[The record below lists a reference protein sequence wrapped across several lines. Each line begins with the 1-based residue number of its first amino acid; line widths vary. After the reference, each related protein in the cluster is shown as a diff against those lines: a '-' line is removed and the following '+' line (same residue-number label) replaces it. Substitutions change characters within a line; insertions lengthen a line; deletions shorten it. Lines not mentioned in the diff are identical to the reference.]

1 MPVRGRNTVVK
12 WLGVRNPTDR
22 AISAI
27 GRVWAAN
34 NTFACSIRR

>member
-1 MPVRGRNTVVK
+1 MPVMRRNVVVK

-27 GRVWAAN
+27 ATV
-34 NTFACSIRR
+34 